1 MVLKTTAA
9 LISLGALAGFICSKT
24 LLPLPWMLGPLVATA
39 LISILGWGNIPSS
52 YQFPHRF
59 RMLFIAV
66 IGVMIGSQITWKVI
80 QHVPN
85 ILPSLLGLIAFI
97 GLALSVNFLIFR
109 RLGRYDPA
117 TAFFCSAPGGLLESI
132 ALGETYGCDSR
143 ILTLQQFLRVIF
155 VIILVPSGLSLW
167 IYHPGS
173 KRSVALDGK
182 PCRQRCRP
190 CLTRI

>member
-1 MVLKTTAA
+1 MVFKTTAA
-9 LISLGALAGFICSKT
+9 LIGLGALAGFICSKT

-109 RLGRYDPA
+109 RLGRYDPQRRFFA
-117 TAFFCSAPGGLLESI
+117 APRAAYWKALRLEKHMAVTAAF
-132 ALGETYGCDSR
+132 
-143 ILTLQQFLRVIF
+143 
-155 VIILVPSGLSLW
+155 
-167 IYHPGS
+167 
-173 KRSVALDGK
+173 
-182 PCRQRCRP
+182 
-190 CLTRI
+190 